1 MAMMNGLVR
10 GFAVVVVGAF
20 CTACTEDE
28 KTLTLPHGDTLTVP
42 ESYEFKQRV
51 AYDSLNGTLQDG
63 DGRTIFSYDACGI
76 ATGLDIAAMTG
87 ETQSRSVNADFVYGH
102 FPESWPGLWVAFP
115 GRGPSVFVFDGSVG
129 DDEALALIKT
139 LTAQPR
145 ASSTSCQ
152 FADP

>member
-1 MAMMNGLVR
+1 MMSGLVR
-10 GFAVVVVGAF
+10 GFAVVAFGAF
-20 CTACTEDE
+20 CAACSGED

-42 ESYEFKQRV
+42 ESYEFKQRL
-51 AYDSLNGTLQDG
+51 AYDSLNGTLQDD
-63 DGRTIFSYDACGI
+63 DGRTIFGYDACGI
-76 ATGLDIAAMTG
+76 ATALDIAAMTG
-87 ETQSRSVNADFVYGH
+87 VTRGRSVNADFVYGH

-115 GRGPSVFVFDGSVG
+115 GRGPSVFVFDESVD
-129 DDEALALIKT
+129 DDEALALIET